1 MRRTRRGRRGSGGV
15 GEEELLVDAGSV
27 AGEEV
32 AGVSVHAFGVGAGS
46 GEGLTESGGF
56 LGDDAF

>member
-1 MRRTRRGRRGSGGV
+1 
-15 GEEELLVDAGSV
+15 LLVDAGSV